1 MSSDV
6 ERACS
11 RGSGGIFPGEAGVA
25 DVGGFVVDGEY
36 GVASVAGESADVA
49 GWADA
54 GEAGAAV
61 GGCAPSDGESDR
73 EYGVSSIACDAPGAS
88 GAAAC
93 AAGLVGDVGDA
104 GDAGD
109 GGDGCDIGDVGA
121 DGASAAA
128 ADDAERGAISEERRT
143 CGAAGAGAGAD
154 GAECGA
160 ADEAYGGAG
169 AAGDAAEA
177 GDGAGAGAG
186 SARCLRG
193 AVRPSAASVRGR
205 RPGGSRMPAVWGVS
219 EFGAGAV
226 RCRRRV

>member
-11 RGSGGIFPGEAGVA
+11 RGSDGTFPGEGGVDA
-25 DVGGFVVDGEY
+25 VGGCLGEGEY
-36 GVASVAGESADVA
+36 GVASAAGERADVA
-49 GWADA
+49 CWVAA
-54 GEAGAAV
+54 GEASAAV
-61 GGCAPSDGESDR
+61 GGGAPSDG

-88 GAAAC
+88 GAAVCAACPAC
-93 AAGLVGDVGDA
+93 AAGLVGDAGDA

-109 GGDGCDIGDVGA
+109 GGDVGA

-143 CGAAGAGAGAD
+143 CGAAGAGAD

-226 RCRRRV
+226 RCRRRA